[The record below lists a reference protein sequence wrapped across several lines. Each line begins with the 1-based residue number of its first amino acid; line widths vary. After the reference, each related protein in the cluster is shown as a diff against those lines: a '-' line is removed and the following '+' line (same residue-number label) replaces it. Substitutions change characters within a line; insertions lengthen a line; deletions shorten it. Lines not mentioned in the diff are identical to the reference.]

1 MKPSN
6 KLKVTSDYNPSG
18 DQPQAIEAIY
28 NGLKNN
34 ALNQVLMGVTGSGKT
49 YTMAKTI
56 ELTQRPALI
65 LAPNKTLAAQLY
77 GEMKVLFPKNA
88 VEYFVSYYDYYQPEA
103 YVPRTDTFIEKD
115 ASINEQIDR
124 LRHSTTRSLFERND
138 VIIVASVSCIYG
150 IGPVETYS
158 KMILEISCSEE
169 LERSFIIRQLVELH
183 YKRNE
188 HNFFRGNF
196 RVIGDVIEVFPSHF
210 DDKAWR
216 IELFGDQVEFIT
228 EFDPLTGKKLRT
240 LDQIKIYSN
249 NHYITTRPTLQEAI
263 KKIKIDLEIRI
274 KQFKEEK
281 KLLEAQRI
289 EERTNFDIEMME
301 ISGTCAGIENYS
313 VYLTGRNPG
322 DPPPTL
328 FEYLPDNAILF
339 VDESHVTIPQIN
351 GMFKGDYSRKS
362 NLANFGFRLPTCID
376 NRPLKFLEWDQM
388 RPNTIFV
395 SATPGP
401 WEMNQTGGHFIEQII
416 RPTGLV
422 DPLCEI
428 KPAKNQI
435 DDLIEECRKTISLGY
450 RCLITV
456 LTKRMAEDLTEY
468 MTDLGLKVQY
478 MHSDIETLERIE
490 IIQNLR
496 RGNSDILVG
505 INLLREGL
513 DIPECALV
521 AICDGDKEGF
531 LRSHTSL
538 IQTIGRAARNINGKV
553 VIYADRITKSITSA
567 LDETERRRTK
577 QIEWNKKNRIVPKSI
592 TKKITT
598 IVEYKKN
605 IIKKERNLYLNISS
619 SKHNSVQYIKVLK
632 KEMLKAASE
641 LKFEEAANLR
651 DKIKSIENKELEIYS
666 ET

>member
-34 ALNQVLMGVTGSGKT
+34 SLNQVLMGVTGSGKT

-158 KMILEISCSEE
+158 KMILEISCGEE

-401 WEMNQTGGHFIEQII
+401 WEMKQTGGHFIEQII

-577 QIEWNKKNRIVPKSI
+577 QIEWNRKSRIVPKSI

-598 IVEYKKN
+598 IVEYQKN
-605 IIKKERNLYLNISS
+605 IIKKEKNLYSNISS

>member
-34 ALNQVLMGVTGSGKT
+34 SLNQVLMGVTGSGKT

-158 KMILEISCSEE
+158 KMILEISCGEE

-376 NRPLKFLEWDQM
+376 NRPLNFLEWDQM

-401 WEMNQTGGHFIEQII
+401 WEMKQTGGHFIEQII

-538 IQTIGRAARNINGKV
+538 IQTIGRASRNINGKV

>member
-1 MKPSN
+1 
-6 KLKVTSDYNPSG
+6 
-18 DQPQAIEAIY
+18 
-28 NGLKNN
+28 
-34 ALNQVLMGVTGSGKT
+34 
-49 YTMAKTI
+49 
-56 ELTQRPALI
+56 
-65 LAPNKTLAAQLY
+65 
-77 GEMKVLFPKNA
+77 
-88 VEYFVSYYDYYQPEA
+88 
-103 YVPRTDTFIEKD
+103 
-115 ASINEQIDR
+115 
-124 LRHSTTRSLFERND
+124 
-138 VIIVASVSCIYG
+138 
-150 IGPVETYS
+150 
-158 KMILEISCSEE
+158 
-169 LERSFIIRQLVELH
+169 
-183 YKRNE
+183 
-188 HNFFRGNF
+188 
-196 RVIGDVIEVFPSHF
+196 
-210 DDKAWR
+210 
-216 IELFGDQVEFIT
+216 
-228 EFDPLTGKKLRT
+228 
-240 LDQIKIYSN
+240 
-249 NHYITTRPTLQEAI
+249 
-263 KKIKIDLEIRI
+263 
-274 KQFKEEK
+274 
-281 KLLEAQRI
+281 
-289 EERTNFDIEMME
+289 MME

-376 NRPLKFLEWDQM
+376 NRPLNFLEWDQM

-553 VIYADRITKSITSA
+553 VIYADQITKSITSA

-598 IVEYKKN
+598 IVEYQKN
-605 IIKKERNLYLNISS
+605 IIKKERNLYSNISS

>member
-158 KMILEISCSEE
+158 KMILEISCGEE

-376 NRPLKFLEWDQM
+376 NRPLNFLEWDQM

-401 WEMNQTGGHFIEQII
+401 WEMKQTGGHFIEQII

-598 IVEYKKN
+598 IVEYQKN

>member
-158 KMILEISCSEE
+158 KMILEISCGEE

-376 NRPLKFLEWDQM
+376 NRPLNFLEWDQM

-401 WEMNQTGGHFIEQII
+401 WEMKQTGGHFIEQII

-598 IVEYKKN
+598 IVEYQKN
-605 IIKKERNLYLNISS
+605 IIKKERNLYSNISS

>member
-158 KMILEISCSEE
+158 KMILEISCGEE

-240 LDQIKIYSN
+240 LNQIKIYSN

-605 IIKKERNLYLNISS
+605 IIKKERNLYSNISS

>member
-34 ALNQVLMGVTGSGKT
+34 SLNQVLMGVTGSGKT

-158 KMILEISCSEE
+158 KMILEISCGEE

-376 NRPLKFLEWDQM
+376 NRPLNFLEWDQM

-496 RGNSDILVG
+496 RGNYDILVG

-598 IVEYKKN
+598 IVEYQKN
-605 IIKKERNLYLNISS
+605 IIKKERNLYSNISS

>member
-34 ALNQVLMGVTGSGKT
+34 SLNQVLMGVTGSGKT

-158 KMILEISCSEE
+158 KMILEISCGEE

-376 NRPLKFLEWDQM
+376 NRPLNFLEWDQM

-401 WEMNQTGGHFIEQII
+401 WEMKQTGGHFIEQII

-598 IVEYKKN
+598 IVEYQKN
-605 IIKKERNLYLNISS
+605 IIKKERNLYSNISS

>member
-34 ALNQVLMGVTGSGKT
+34 SLNQVLMGVTGSGKT

-158 KMILEISCSEE
+158 KMILEISCGEE

-376 NRPLKFLEWDQM
+376 NRPLNFLEWDQM

-401 WEMNQTGGHFIEQII
+401 WEMKQTGGHFIEQII

-598 IVEYKKN
+598 IVEYQKN

>member
-34 ALNQVLMGVTGSGKT
+34 SLNQVLMGVTGSGKT

-158 KMILEISCSEE
+158 KMILEISCGEE

-401 WEMNQTGGHFIEQII
+401 WEMKQTGGHFIEQII

-598 IVEYKKN
+598 IVEYQKN
-605 IIKKERNLYLNISS
+605 IIKKERNLYSNISS

>member
-34 ALNQVLMGVTGSGKT
+34 SLNQVLMGVTGSGKT

-158 KMILEISCSEE
+158 KMILEISCGEE

-376 NRPLKFLEWDQM
+376 NRPLNFLEWDQM

-401 WEMNQTGGHFIEQII
+401 WEMKQTGGHFIEQII

>member
-158 KMILEISCSEE
+158 KMILEISCGEE

-376 NRPLKFLEWDQM
+376 NRPLNFLEWDQM

-401 WEMNQTGGHFIEQII
+401 WEMKQTGGHFIEQII

>member
-34 ALNQVLMGVTGSGKT
+34 SLNQVLMGVTGSGKT

-158 KMILEISCSEE
+158 KMILEISCGEE

-376 NRPLKFLEWDQM
+376 NRPLNFLEWDQM

-401 WEMNQTGGHFIEQII
+401 WEMKQTGGHFIEQII

-598 IVEYKKN
+598 IVEYQKN
-605 IIKKERNLYLNISS
+605 IIKKEKNLYSNISS
-619 SKHNSVQYIKVLK
+619 SKHNTVQYIKVLK

>member
-158 KMILEISCSEE
+158 KMILEISCGEE

-240 LDQIKIYSN
+240 LNQIKIYSN

-376 NRPLKFLEWDQM
+376 NRPLNFLEWDQM

-577 QIEWNKKNRIVPKSI
+577 QIEWNRKNRIVPKSI

-605 IIKKERNLYLNISS
+605 IIKKERNLYSNISS

>member
-158 KMILEISCSEE
+158 KMILEISCGEE

>member
-34 ALNQVLMGVTGSGKT
+34 SLNQVLMGVTGSGKT

-158 KMILEISCSEE
+158 KMILEISCGEE

-376 NRPLKFLEWDQM
+376 NRPLNFLEWDQM

-401 WEMNQTGGHFIEQII
+401 WEMKQTGGHFIEQII

-598 IVEYKKN
+598 IVEYQKN
-605 IIKKERNLYLNISS
+605 IIKKERNLYSNISS

-651 DKIKSIENKELEIYS
+651 DRIKSIENKELEIYS

>member
-158 KMILEISCSEE
+158 KMILEISCGEE

-274 KQFKEEK
+274 KQFKEEQ

-401 WEMNQTGGHFIEQII
+401 WEMKQTGGHFIEQII

>member
-34 ALNQVLMGVTGSGKT
+34 SLNQVLMGVTGSGKT

-158 KMILEISCSEE
+158 KMILEISCGEE

-188 HNFFRGNF
+188 NYFFRGNF

-274 KQFKEEK
+274 KQF
-281 KLLEAQRI
+281 
-289 EERTNFDIEMME
+289 
-301 ISGTCAGIENYS
+301 
-313 VYLTGRNPG
+313 
-322 DPPPTL
+322 
-328 FEYLPDNAILF
+328 
-339 VDESHVTIPQIN
+339 
-351 GMFKGDYSRKS
+351 
-362 NLANFGFRLPTCID
+362 
-376 NRPLKFLEWDQM
+376 
-388 RPNTIFV
+388 
-395 SATPGP
+395 
-401 WEMNQTGGHFIEQII
+401 
-416 RPTGLV
+416 
-422 DPLCEI
+422 
-428 KPAKNQI
+428 
-435 DDLIEECRKTISLGY
+435 
-450 RCLITV
+450 
-456 LTKRMAEDLTEY
+456 
-468 MTDLGLKVQY
+468 
-478 MHSDIETLERIE
+478 
-490 IIQNLR
+490 
-496 RGNSDILVG
+496 
-505 INLLREGL
+505 
-513 DIPECALV
+513 
-521 AICDGDKEGF
+521 
-531 LRSHTSL
+531 
-538 IQTIGRAARNINGKV
+538 
-553 VIYADRITKSITSA
+553 
-567 LDETERRRTK
+567 
-577 QIEWNKKNRIVPKSI
+577 
-592 TKKITT
+592 
-598 IVEYKKN
+598 
-605 IIKKERNLYLNISS
+605 
-619 SKHNSVQYIKVLK
+619 
-632 KEMLKAASE
+632 
-641 LKFEEAANLR
+641 
-651 DKIKSIENKELEIYS
+651 
-666 ET
+666 